1 MGGPMRALSVG
12 AIMGSG
18 EKGSLSIMQFYLN
31 SSLSNGEARK
41 EVVLRHWQRHLF
53 LDTQRSAQ
61 LSHLY
66 RFIVDLVKSRGWR
79 FAAIS
84 CGRDG

>member
-41 EVVLRHWQRHLF
+41 EVV
-53 LDTQRSAQ
+53 
-61 LSHLY
+61 
-66 RFIVDLVKSRGWR
+66 
-79 FAAIS
+79 
-84 CGRDG
+84 